1 MINKV
6 ILVGRAGKD
15 PEVRHFDDGKAVA
28 RFSLATGESYRD
40 KEGNLQEQTEWH
52 TITCWREL
60 ARSAESYVR
69 KGRLLYIEGRLRT
82 RKYTDSNGVE
92 KYTTEIEANSIRYLD
107 KMEQSGGGSNYQPIS
122 TSQDSNASEPEGGD
136 DMPF

>member
-15 PEVRHFDDGKAVA
+15 PEVRHFDEGKTVA

-40 KEGNLQEQTEWH
+40 KDGNLQEQTEWH

-69 KGRLLYIEGRLRT
+69 KGRLLYVEGRLRT

-107 KMEQSGGGSNYQPIS
+107 KMEQSSGANYQPIS
-122 TSQDSNASEPEGGD
+122 TPQDAGAAEPNGGD